1 MKKLDEDVEI
11 LKDYGFFEIAK
22 QYKRMAK
29 ALMKIEKY
37 AQSRD
42 FIVYLNHVEDT
53 AGAALKRFKGGVK

>member
-1 MKKLDEDVEI
+1 MKKLDEDVAI
-11 LKDYGFFEIAK
+11 LKSMGCITVAK

-53 AGAALKRFKGGVK
+53 AGAALNRFKGGVR